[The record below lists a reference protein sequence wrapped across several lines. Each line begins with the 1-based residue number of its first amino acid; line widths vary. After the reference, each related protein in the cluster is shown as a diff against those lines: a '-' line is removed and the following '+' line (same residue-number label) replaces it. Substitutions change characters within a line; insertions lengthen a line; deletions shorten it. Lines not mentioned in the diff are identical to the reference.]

1 MAINKSENGLEEL
14 FRRLH
19 EPLMEFCLAK
29 LHSDRQAAGD
39 CLDGVFRAA
48 REHAEELLARPDPE
62 AWFYSACAIEV
73 RRWKRADRKYRRPL
87 VSFEEIEGSDS
98 QPLMVSIAGREYD
111 EATDGYTSSFL
122 ERDMPAEK
130 AERIKREILASL
142 RKDEQKLY
150 ELIFAKHFSLTA
162 AAAELGI
169 APDAVRMRKNRLV
182 LKLRRALNEYLKE
195 FYDE

>member
-1 MAINKSENGLEEL
+1 
-14 FRRLH
+14 
-19 EPLMEFCLAK
+19 
-29 LHSDRQAAGD
+29 
-39 CLDGVFRAA
+39 
-48 REHAEELLARPDPE
+48 
-62 AWFYSACAIEV
+62 
-73 RRWKRADRKYRRPL
+73 
-87 VSFEEIEGSDS
+87 
-98 QPLMVSIAGREYD
+98 
-111 EATDGYTSSFL
+111 
-122 ERDMPAEK
+122 MPAEK